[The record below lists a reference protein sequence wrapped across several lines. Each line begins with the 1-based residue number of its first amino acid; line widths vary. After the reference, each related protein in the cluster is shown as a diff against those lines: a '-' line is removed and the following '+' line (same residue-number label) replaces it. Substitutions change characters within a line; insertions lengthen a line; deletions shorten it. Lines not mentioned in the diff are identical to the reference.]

1 MADFFLQIISGVQ
14 VGRKIRIANGISLGR
29 NPENTVCFSG
39 QDGTLVSGKHA
50 VIEKR
55 GEILMLRDLGSTNGT
70 FINGTQIAE
79 HALGT
84 DEVISLGVSGPK
96 MRMVERSV
104 GATESTTMK
113 PMGNPA
119 LGVSSSEPRQL
130 RTEYEGKRSP

>member
-1 MADFFLQIISGVQ
+1 MADLFLQIISGVQ

-39 QDGTLVSGKHA
+39 PDGTLVSGKHA
-50 VIEKR
+50 VIERR

-79 HALGT
+79 HALNL

-96 MRMVERSV
+96 MRLVERS
-104 GATESTTMK
+104 ASASDSTTMR
-113 PMGNPA
+113 PVANP
-119 LGVSSSEPRQL
+119 
-130 RTEYEGKRSP
+130 